1 MKSINFF
8 ILSIALLGIFHS
20 CSKTNEIFRDK
31 EYSEKGYTIGTI
43 IDNSK
48 IAGCG
53 FIIQLNDSSLI
64 TPSKLEDNFKK
75 NNLKIYFKY
84 EVLKKQ
90 PMTNCMRGKV
100 ANILEIIEARSKKK

>member
-1 MKSINFF
+1 MKYINIF
-8 ILSIALLGIFHS
+8 ILILSLFILLNS
-20 CSKTNEIFRDK
+20 CSRTNEISRDK
-31 EYSEKGYTIGTI
+31 EYSEKGYTIGTV

-53 FIIQLNDSSLI
+53 FLIQLNDSSI
-64 TPSKLEDNFKK
+64 IAPSKLEDKFRK
-75 NNLKIYFKY
+75 NNLKVYFKY

-100 ANILEIIEARSKKK
+100 ANITEIMEAKRNKK